1 MLVHPM
7 AVDNITM
14 FDYPIN
20 LLQEG
25 TFSAIPLMVGFT
37 KDEGAMIGEQIGH
50 CFIVVLWHPMHLW
63 MY

>member
-7 AVDNITM
+7 AVDNVTL

-25 TFSAIPLMVGFT
+25 RVSTIPVMLGFT
-37 KDEGAMIGEQIGH
+37 KDEGAMIGEETMCYG
-50 CFIVVLWHPMHLW
+50 
-63 MY
+63 